1 MRKVLILV
9 VSVALLGG
17 ACKSGGGDKA
27 STTTI
32 AKATTTTAA
41 ASGEDMKAKALAA
54 SDLPPGYNRV
64 SLDVDKND
72 TTPLGCAAIDNVDQ
86 QYQNSI
92 VHSVEASFQNGD
104 DNTAT
109 QFVDEQV
116 TSLGSVDVAKNYFE
130 AESAGI
136 SACKTFSQSD
146 TDGTRTSG
154 EIATY
159 AFPAIAD
166 GSVAATLSGT
176 VTNPDGSSGTLG
188 GPIVMVRKGEFIV
201 QLTFVHLG
209 NAPGLTGNDVIN
221 VAHKA
226 TDKV

>member
-9 VSVALLGG
+9 ASVALLGG
-17 ACKSGGGDKA
+17 ACKSGGGDTA

-32 AKATTTTAA
+32 AEAATTTTAA
-41 ASGEDMKAKALAA
+41 SGEAMQAKALAA
-54 SDLPPGYNRV
+54 ADLPPGYNRV

-72 TTPLGCAAIDNVDQ
+72 TTPMGCAAIDNVDEQ
-86 QYQNSI
+86 FQKSI

-104 DNTAT
+104 DTTTT

-116 TSLGSVDVAKNYFE
+116 TSLGSADVAKNYFD

-136 SACKTFSQSD
+136 SACTTFSHSD

-159 AFPAIAD
+159 AFPKIAD
-166 GSVAATLSGT
+166 GSVAAALSGT
-176 VTNPDGSSGTLG
+176 VTNPDGSSATLG
-188 GPIVMVRKGEFIV
+188 GPIVMVRKGAFIV
-201 QLTFVHLG
+201 QLTFLHLG

-221 VAHKA
+221 VAQKA
-226 TDKV
+226 ADKV